1 MATMGTLER
10 ALKRTP
16 HLRPSTRRTRAS
28 ATRRRR
34 VGSAFER
41 DVTSM
46 ASADAS
52 SSSSSTA
59 TAPPRVV
66 VLGGGFGGLYTAL
79 RLDSLE
85 WPEGKRPTVTV
96 VDKSENFVF
105 KPMLYELVNETMEP
119 WEVAP
124 SFKDLL
130 APTRVEF
137 ALGTAEGFTPDALG
151 AMVDGTPVSSE
162 GGACALSDGRTL
174 EYDYLVLALG
184 TSTSDGGVQGA
195 KECAIALNTAKDAM
209 RITEALKAVE
219 MRGER
224 ARVAVIGG
232 GLSGVEL
239 AAVVAER
246 LNGRSSGGDVDVITP
261 RGEVMAA
268 APLGQRDAAMR
279 VLEKARVNVVSGRV
293 MGLTKSPSAG
303 DGGESSAAASVKIA
317 DESGRVDEREY
328 DVVCW
333 TVGQRAETPADW
345 PVATTSAK
353 KIKTD
358 ATLRVNGH
366 SRIYAVGDASSS
378 SAEIMEA
385 DWNELPSTAQVAFQ
399 QADYAAWNIWASIND
414 RTPLPFRY
422 QHLGDMMVLGSLDAA
437 VAFPVGDIT
446 LDGPAA
452 AALRRLAY
460 LYRMPTNEHRVKLA
474 TKWISDGVEK
484 AQSDPAGFLDELR
497 KALPNPFGI

>member
-1 MATMGTLER
+1 MATMRNHGVTLKSSP
-10 ALKRTP
+10 LVRTAT
-16 HLRPSTRRTRAS
+16 LRSRAS
-28 ATRRRR
+28 RHR
-34 VGSAFER
+34 VGGAFQR

-46 ASADAS
+46 ASESSQTSAS
-52 SSSSSTA
+52 SSSA
-59 TAPPRVV
+59 TAPRVV

-130 APTRVEF
+130 TSTRVEF
-137 ALGTAEGFTPDALG
+137 ALGTAQEFTPDALG

-162 GGACALSDGRTL
+162 GGVCALSDGRTL

-184 TSTSDGGVQGA
+184 TSTSDGGVRGA

-209 RITEALKAVE
+209 KITDALKAAE
-219 MRGER
+219 MRGDR

-239 AAVVAER
+239 ATVVAER
-246 LNGRSSGGDVDVITP
+246 LNTKREGSSGGDVDVITP
-261 RGEVMAA
+261 RGEVMAT
-268 APLGQRDAAMR
+268 APLGQREAATR

-293 MGLTKSPSAG
+293 MELTKSTSAE
-303 DGGESSAAASVKIA
+303 DGRASATASVKIA
-317 DESGRVDEREY
+317 YENGRVDEREY

-446 LDGPAA
+446 LEGPAA

-484 AQSDPAGFLDELR
+484 AQSDPVGFFDDLR